1 MSRVILDQPE
11 PRPGRVPRGG
21 AITPAGALRAW
32 MDRRAAGEPADDA
45 EPVTVPDDGMEAA
58 EADDDAAH
66 RPLKRVTLAAGHQP
80 RPTLY
85 GVSADELERMRAAQ
99 VDAERDKVDR
109 LRIRATWPQED
120 RD

>member
-1 MSRVILDQPE
+1 MSRVYLTEPE

-45 EPVTVPDDGMEAA
+45 EPVTVPDDATLEAA
-58 EADDDAAH
+58 DDEAAH
-66 RPLKRVTLAAGHQP
+66 RPLKRVRLAAGHQP

-85 GVSADELERMRAAQ
+85 GVSAEELDRMRAAQ
-99 VDAERDKVDR
+99 VDAERDKADR
-109 LRIRATWPQED
+109 LRIRGTWPPED
-120 RD
+120 RG